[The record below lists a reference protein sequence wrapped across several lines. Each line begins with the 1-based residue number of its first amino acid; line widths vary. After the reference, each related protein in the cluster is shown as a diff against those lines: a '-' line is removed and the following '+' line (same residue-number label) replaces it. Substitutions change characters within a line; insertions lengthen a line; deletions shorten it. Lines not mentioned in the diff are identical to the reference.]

1 MSHLDKKLYVEYA
14 IPNNELLV
22 MEEVSDCMTEWVKF
36 FVKTKMNNLTKF
48 DILSERKKGNDFNWR
63 VGKIDRIYI
72 EENCFIIYALHRYI
86 IVEATKENLDLLNKH
101 KDEN

>member
-14 IPNNELLV
+14 IP
-22 MEEVSDCMTEWVKF
+22 TEDLSNCILEYEDS

-48 DILSERKKGNDFNWR
+48 DILSEKKKGNDFNWI